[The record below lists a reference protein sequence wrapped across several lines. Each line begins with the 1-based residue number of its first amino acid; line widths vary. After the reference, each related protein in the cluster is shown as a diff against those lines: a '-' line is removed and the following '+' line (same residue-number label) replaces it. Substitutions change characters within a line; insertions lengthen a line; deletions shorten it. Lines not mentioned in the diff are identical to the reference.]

1 MLENY
6 IERNISRK
14 VYLCEQ
20 LFEFQEID
28 IEYIAKMLGV
38 TMLLCYTI
46 LKVSPN
52 V

>member
-28 IEYIAKMLGV
+28 IKYIAKMLGV
-38 TMLLCYTI
+38 TMPTVLHDLESI
-46 LKVSPN
+46 
-52 V
+52 